1 MQFTIEID
9 ESQIDYEAVNAEILK
24 QLENSSVVERLTEGN
39 LQKAIQIFVRDKYG
53 LAIERASKD
62 QGFDASCG
70 SSYHYKIKEIVRD
83 QIKEMILDQVKPLI
97 EDVLKKDEKLIQT
110 VMAETFYDT
119 FVNALTNVIQSDLLT
134 AKYEAADIGAN
145 KAKEIISNA
154 LHCQGININTSNY
167 Y

>member
-24 QLENSSVVERLTEGN
+24 QLEDSSVVERLTEGN
-39 LQKAIQIFVRDKYG
+39 LQKATQIFVRDKYG
-53 LAIERASKD
+53 YKIECALKSENLEE
-62 QGFDASCG
+62 SCG
-70 SSYHYKIKEIVRD
+70 SRYHDKIKEIVRD

-119 FVNALTNVIQSDLLT
+119 FVKVLTDVIQSNLIT
-134 AKYEAADIGAN
+134 AKYEAGEIGAN
-145 KAKEIISNA
+145 KAKDIISNA
-154 LHCQGININTSNY
+154 LRCQGININTSNY

>member
-24 QLENSSVVERLTEGN
+24 QLENSSVVERLTEEN

-53 LAIERASKD
+53 RAIECALKD
-62 QGFDASCG
+62 EGLVEG
-70 SSYHYKIKEIVRD
+70 SSSYRFKIKEIVRD

-119 FVNALTNVIQSDLLT
+119 YVKALSDVIQSNLIT
-134 AKYEAADIGAN
+134 AKYEAGDIGAN

-154 LHCQGININTSNY
+154 LRCHGININISDY
-167 Y
+167 C